1 MNNKLTP
8 ILTQKALEVSQ
19 LMRMLDEDTSH
30 PIARL
35 MRGEEVNQPPASFKN
50 ALKGEN
56 ISVIAEIKRQSPS
69 KGTLV
74 PFLDPVTLAQQYYS
88 GGASALSILTD
99 KTFFGGELEDL
110 KQVAKVNA
118 LPILRKDFIIDK
130 AQIAEAAVA
139 GASAVLCIVAVLGTK
154 LERFITFAHNL
165 NLDVLVE
172 VHTKEELDIALD
184 SGADIIGINN
194 RNLLTLEVNP
204 LYALELAKDI
214 PIGIIKVAES
224 GLKTPQLVKQYARAG
239 FDAVLI
245 GEALVTSTH
254 PEQFIE
260 DCHG

>member
-8 ILTQKALEVSQ
+8 ILTQKALEVARLQ
-19 LMRMLDEDTSH
+19 RMLDEDPTH

-35 MRGEEVNQPPASFKN
+35 MRHEEINQPPASFKK
-50 ALKGEN
+50 ALQGSF

-69 KGTLV
+69 KGILV
-74 PFLDPVTLAQQYYS
+74 PFLDPVSLAEQYQS

-99 KTFFGGELEDL
+99 KVFFGGELKDL
-110 KQVAKVNA
+110 KKVARVNA

-130 AQIAEAAVA
+130 VQIAEAAFA
-139 GASAVLCIVAVLGTK
+139 GASAILCIVAALGSQLTH
-154 LERFITFAHNL
+154 FITFAHTL

-172 VHTKEELDIALD
+172 VHTKEELSIALD

-214 PIGIIKVAES
+214 PSTLIKVAES
-224 GLKTPQLVKQYARAG
+224 GLKTPELVKKYAQAG

-245 GEALVTSTH
+245 GEALVTMSH
-254 PEQFIE
+254 PEQFIKA
-260 DCHG
+260 CHE